1 MSTEIP
7 PISRPDDSFNDDVLA
22 ELLSQ
27 EGTSK
32 SQKFLVLSVAKISRK
47 QEAMEDRQLWIVDK
61 TKEQNTKL
69 EEIKVQ
75 VVATNGRVNRAEAD
89 IVELKKNNDAIGEI
103 KEDIK
108 LIVLVKRTLQNKL
121 TWIAISIFGVGV
133 YTILTNPAFAK
144 GLPII
149 GKLFGGE

>member
-47 QEAMEDRQLWIVDK
+47 QEAMEERQLWIVDR
-61 TKEQNTKL
+61 TKEQNKKL
-69 EEIKVQ
+69 EEINEQCQK
-75 VVATNGRVNRAEAD
+75 TNGRVTKAEAN
-89 IVELKKNNDAIGEI
+89 IVELQKDAPVIEQI

-108 LIVLVKRTLQNKL
+108 LIVVVKRTLSNKL
-121 TWIAISIFGVGV
+121 AWAAIGVFGVGV
-133 YTILTNPAFAK
+133 YTILTNPVFAK
-144 GLPII
+144 SLPII
-149 GKLFGGE
+149 GKMFGGE